1 MKRFLTI
8 LTALCLTSTI
18 TANAA
23 ESQIQNYVNKKLSP
37 LVEKEMEF
45 NAKLEA
51 QQKASAEKKAEQ
63 EKALEAKKAELAAKK
78 AELEKK
84 QKENEESVNNIK
96 KSIEA
101 EKSFWKK
108 LLSK

>member
-1 MKRFLTI
+1 MKRFLTVLAI
-8 LTALCLTSTI
+8 ICLTATMV
-18 TANAA
+18 NAA

-37 LVEKEMEF
+37 LIEKEKEF

-51 QQKASAEKKAEQ
+51 QQKASEEKKAEQ
-63 EKALEAKKAELAAKK
+63 AKAIEAKKAELAAKK

-84 QKENEESVNNIK
+84 QKENEEYVNIIK

-101 EKSFWKK
+101 ERSFWRSLFGK
-108 LLSK
+108 

>member
-63 EKALEAKKAELAAKK
+63 KAELAAKK
-78 AELEKK
+78 AEIEKK

-101 EKSFWKK
+101 EKSFWKN